1 MSRVVR
7 TGYEPCDLAVQRP
20 TKAPKPWFMLD
31 GFLDLFEPVN
41 APDFSNAE
49 GVARIADRIEA
60 HRFDSR
66 PMLEGARVALF
77 GVNDGRRSG
86 DNEGCAGAPDAIRHW
101 LYQLVP
107 PAAWQPTVDLGDI
120 RAGATEEDTY
130 AAVQSVVAEL
140 VQMGIVPIVLG
151 GGHDLTIPMYRALD
165 SVGRPMNLVTVDP
178 RLDFGGD
185 PSVVSARNHM
195 NSVVMHEPNYLF
207 DYANVGHQGYLTD
220 PDTLELLERL
230 QFEAI
235 RLGTLLQNIQ
245 HVEPIV
251 RNADLVTLD
260 VAAIRASD
268 HPASTHAS
276 PNGMTAEHFCQLSR
290 YIGMSDRLLAT
301 GFFEHNPDL
310 DDRGRGAHLV
320 AQGVWHVLDGIFNQK
335 GDHPKCTTED
345 YLKYVVDLPG
355 ESHEIAFYKSPKS
368 DRWWMDVPV
377 PHQDKSNLLPS
388 LLVPCTYEEYVEASE
403 GSLPDR
409 WWRTYQK
416 LA

>member
-1 MSRVVR
+1 
-7 TGYEPCDLAVQRP
+7 
-20 TKAPKPWFMLD
+20 MLD

-60 HRFDSR
+60 HRFDAQ

-86 DNEGCAGAPDAIRHW
+86 DNEGCAGGADAIRHW

-107 PAAWQPTVDLGDI
+107 PAGWQPTVDLGDI

-130 AAVQSVVAEL
+130 AAVQSVIAEL
-140 VQMGIVPIVLG
+140 VQMGVIPIVLG
-151 GGHDLTIPMYRALD
+151 GGHDLTIPMYAALE

-185 PSVVSARNHM
+185 PSTVSARNHM

-207 DYANVGHQGYLTD
+207 DYANIGHQGYMTD

-235 RLGTLLQNIQ
+235 RLGSLLQNIQ
-245 HVEPIV
+245 NIEPVV
-251 RNADLVTLD
+251 RNADLITVD
-260 VAAIRASD
+260 VASIRASD
-268 HPASTHAS
+268 HPATTHAS

-310 DDRGRGAHLV
+310 DDRGRGSHLV
-320 AQGVWHVLDGIFNQK
+320 AQGVWHVLDGIYNQK
-335 GDHPKCTTED
+335 GDHPKCSVDD
-345 YLKYVVDLPG
+345 YLRYVVDLPG
-355 ESHEIAFYKSPKS
+355 EEHEIAFFKSPKS
-368 DRWWMDVPV
+368 DRWWMDVPM
-377 PHQDKSNLLPS
+377 PHPDTSESNRGS
-388 LLVPCTYEEYVEASE
+388 LLVPCTHEEYVEASQ
-403 GSLPDR
+403 GSLPNR
-409 WWRTYQK
+409 WWRTFQK

>member
-1 MSRVVR
+1 
-7 TGYEPCDLAVQRP
+7 
-20 TKAPKPWFMLD
+20 MLD
-31 GFLDLFEPVN
+31 GFLDVFEPVS

-49 GVARIADRIEA
+49 GVARIADRMEA
-60 HRFDSR
+60 HRFDAR

-107 PAAWQPTVDLGDI
+107 PSGWQPTVDLGDI
-120 RAGATEEDTY
+120 RAGATEDDTY
-130 AAVQSVVAEL
+130 AAVQSVIAEL

-151 GGHDLTIPMYRALD
+151 GGHDLTIPMYRALE

-185 PSVVSARNHM
+185 PSLVSSRNHM
-195 NSVVMHEPNYLF
+195 NAVVMHEPNYLF
-207 DYANVGHQGYLTD
+207 DYANIGHQGYMTD

-230 QFEAI
+230 QFDAI
-235 RLGTLLQNIQ
+235 RLGTLLANIQ
-245 HVEPIV
+245 HIEPVV
-251 RNADLVTLD
+251 RNADLVTID
-260 VAAIRASD
+260 ASAIRASD
-268 HPASTHAS
+268 HPASSHAS

-310 DDRGRGAHLV
+310 DDRGRGGHLL

-335 GDHPKCTTED
+335 GDHPKCSTED

-355 ESHEIAFYKSPKS
+355 ESHEISFFKSPKS

-377 PHQDKSNLLPS
+377 PNQDKSNLLPS
-388 LLVPCTYEEYVEASE
+388 LLVPCTYDEYVEAS
-403 GSLPDR
+403 
-409 WWRTYQK
+409 
-416 LA
+416 

>member
-1 MSRVVR
+1 
-7 TGYEPCDLAVQRP
+7 
-20 TKAPKPWFMLD
+20 MLD

-60 HRFDSR
+60 HRFDAQ

-86 DNEGCAGAPDAIRHW
+86 DNEGCAGGADAIRHW

-107 PAAWQPTVDLGDI
+107 PAGWQPTVDLGDI
-120 RAGATEEDTY
+120 RSGATEEDTY

-140 VQMGIVPIVLG
+140 VQMGIIPIVLG
-151 GGHDLTIPMYRALD
+151 GGHDLTIPMYAALE

-207 DYANVGHQGYLTD
+207 DYANIGHQGYMTD

-245 HVEPIV
+245 HIEPVV
-251 RNADLVTLD
+251 RNADLITVD
-260 VAAIRASD
+260 VASIRASD

-310 DDRGRGAHLV
+310 DDRGRGGHLV
-320 AQGVWHVLDGIFNQK
+320 AQGVWHVLDGIYNQK
-335 GDHPKCTTED
+335 GDHPKCSVED
-345 YLKYVVDLPG
+345 YLRYVVDLPG
-355 ESHEIAFYKSPKS
+355 EQHEIAFFKSPKS
-368 DRWWMDVPV
+368 DRWWMDVPM
-377 PHQDKSNLLPS
+377 PHPDASASTPGS
-388 LLVPCTYEEYVEASE
+388 LLVPCTHAEYVEASE

-409 WWRTYQK
+409 WWRTFQK